1 MRVIGRVSSFALA
14 FVLIGVLVGF
24 SLAATVDEYGT
35 TGTIPGV
42 NFTGGDG
49 SYKKAVREGITLGV
63 VPDPP
68 WTYQDATTHEYGGP
82 DVWIMQDAKR
92 RLGITK
98 ISYQI
103 MPFDG
108 LIPAL
113 QAKRIHVI
121 VDNIHEN
128 PQRLQVINFTSPS
141 YWYGG
146 VFSVQKGDPKK
157 IASWESLK
165 GKVVGALRGT
175 FYQPI
180 LESRKGDLKE
190 IKLYS
195 TSDVEFADLAAGR
208 VDAVLDDDIKTIQ
221 FIKAHP
227 GINMELTDFSL
238 PQTWALGYA
247 RYALRKDDAD
257 LNNAISRAL
266 DEMRADGTILKYM
279 TKIGLPAKNMFNYTL
294 PK

>member
-113 QAKRIHVI
+113 QAKRIDVI

-128 PQRLQVINFTSPS
+128 LRPSGDQFYEPVVLVWRCVLGAKGRPQEDRLVGVAQREGR
-141 YWYGG
+141 GG
-146 VFSVQKGDPKK
+146 AP
-157 IASWESLK
+157 
-165 GKVVGALRGT
+165 R
-175 FYQPI
+175 
-180 LESRKGDLKE
+180 
-190 IKLYS
+190 
-195 TSDVEFADLAAGR
+195 DVLPADLGVAERGPEGDQTLFHERRR
-208 VDAVLDDDIKTIQ
+208 V
-221 FIKAHP
+221 
-227 GINMELTDFSL
+227 
-238 PQTWALGYA
+238 
-247 RYALRKDDAD
+247 R
-257 LNNAISRAL
+257 
-266 DEMRADGTILKYM
+266 
-279 TKIGLPAKNMFNYTL
+279 
-294 PK
+294 